1 MLELH
6 WVDLAPDGNTKQ
18 QVNNMREAAVKW
30 SDAMCT
36 GKISKSDAWVALT
49 STIWSTLMYPL
60 PALNLTKK
68 QCKFIMSPILNY
80 ALPAVGICRS
90 FPRTIVFSPI
100 KYLGLGIK
108 HLYTLQEI
116 SRIKDILLH
125 TYRDTTT
132 GRLYRNTTEN

>member
-1 MLELH
+1 
-6 WVDLAPDGNTKQ
+6 
-18 QVNNMREAAVKW
+18 MR
-30 SDAMCT
+30 T

-49 STIWSTLMYPL
+49 STIWSTLMYPP

-68 QCKFIMSPILNY
+68 QCEFIMSPILNY

-116 SRIKDILLH
+116 SRIKYILLH
-125 TYRDTTT
+125 TYRDISEYHRKLTART
-132 GRLYRNTTEN
+132 RNDRFSALCIFPYILPFGHQFTIQEHMGILVRE